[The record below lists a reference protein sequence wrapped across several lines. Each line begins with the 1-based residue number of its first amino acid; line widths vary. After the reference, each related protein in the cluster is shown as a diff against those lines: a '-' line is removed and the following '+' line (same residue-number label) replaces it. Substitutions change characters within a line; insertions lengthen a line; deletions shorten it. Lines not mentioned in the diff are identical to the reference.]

1 MFIYVNY
8 VKYESKPI
16 LLSCCIL
23 EVERLFLLYVPIFI
37 LRNKTLQNNCFKY
50 RIDLFLEWN
59 TDFIHFFVSP
69 LCTAF
74 MYSHYKKLNILKTL
88 VSLSYCFWRK
98 KFRFVVYVVSLI
110 FSNCSY
116 NVHNYS
122 QLFNYYLKNLIHIS
136 FKKNFNQKLGLQ
148 IFSEQL
154 VYAFSY
160 FIFLKSFV
168 SFPKRYNLINKK
180 CFFPE
185 CSF

>member
-1 MFIYVNY
+1 
-8 VKYESKPI
+8 
-16 LLSCCIL
+16 
-23 EVERLFLLYVPIFI
+23 
-37 LRNKTLQNNCFKY
+37 
-50 RIDLFLEWN
+50 
-59 TDFIHFFVSP
+59 
-69 LCTAF
+69 

-98 KFRFVVYVVSLI
+98 KFRFVFYVVSLI

-154 VYAFSY
+154 VYAFSH

-180 CFFPE
+180 CFFQNVRFKIGPSGYTFRLHQRTASWSRQGRWWRLARCWLNIYLFDIKLFKIAS
-185 CSF
+185 CSILAVQFHLQ